1 MNLFERF
8 LQVTDALENEGV
20 DYILIGG
27 FAVILY
33 GLPRLTQD
41 VDLFIKNNVDNVNKL
56 KTALYNIFQDANIN
70 EITVEELNQYPVIRY
85 GSPDGFYINLI
96 VKIGEIFTYTD
107 RDYEILEVEGH
118 KIKIATIET
127 LFKLKEG
134 TIRPIDKNDALFLK
148 ELMKRKETL

>member
-27 FAVILY
+27 FAVTLY

-41 VDLFIKNNVDNVNKL
+41 VDLFIKNNVDNVKKL

-85 GSPDGFYINLI
+85 GSPDGFYIDLI

-107 RDYEILEVEGH
+107 MNYEILEVEGH

-127 LFKLKEG
+127 LFRLKES
-134 TIRPIDKNDALFLK
+134 TVRPIDKSDALFLK
-148 ELMKRKETL
+148 ELMKRKEML